1 MIKFLIKFFLIS
13 LMVEQDTSNISVWV
27 QILDKNIKQ
36 LRSFLDT
43 KKHLPLNLREILVI
57 LEKKY
62 KSKWYKL
69 QEL

>member
-27 QILDKNIKQ
+27 QVLDKNIKQ
-36 LRSFLDT
+36 LWSFLDT